1 MPEHEKSK
9 QRESQDNARDASRET
24 NPEKRNPEKRNP
36 EKRNPEKRNP
46 EKRNPEKRNPEKLRY
61 LMDELSA
68 VMDSRREYFQHKNE
82 NAQSSPPRLRSH
94 VLRPLRW
101 ILERARKRHAA

>member
-1 MPEHEKSK
+1 MPEHEKPK
-9 QRESQDNARDASRET
+9 QREWQDIARDASRET
-24 NPEKRNPEKRNP
+24 NPEK
-36 EKRNPEKRNP
+36 
-46 EKRNPEKRNPEKLRY
+46 LRY
-61 LMDELSA
+61 LTDELSA

-82 NAQSSPPRLRSH
+82 NAQSSPPRLRGH